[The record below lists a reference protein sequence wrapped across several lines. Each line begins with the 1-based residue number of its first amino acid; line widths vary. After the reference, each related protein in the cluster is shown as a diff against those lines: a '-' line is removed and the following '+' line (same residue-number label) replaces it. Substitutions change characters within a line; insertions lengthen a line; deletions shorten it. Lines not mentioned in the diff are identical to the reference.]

1 MSKYYV
7 PLEIYTVYITCLTYN
22 TFNNQRL
29 YTFQVLSIFAVCYIL
44 DQVWYGIDWNGP
56 LPPLPGDSVVVVNP
70 PVIAL
75 EQSVYDELITRIN
88 PLEACRDFGIQLYVH
103 FIQSRM

>member
-1 MSKYYV
+1 M
-7 PLEIYTVYITCLTYN
+7 
-22 TFNNQRL
+22 QRL
-29 YTFQVLSIFAVCYIL
+29 CTFQVLSIFAVCYNIIK
-44 DQVWYGIDWNGP
+44 DQAWYGIDWNGP

-88 PLEACRDFGIQLYVH
+88 PLEACRDFGIQLYVDCID